1 MESLKN
7 SHEESAFISL
17 KIKELIDQQEKIS
30 VNIPENKKLLDNLK
44 NNIIQ
49 NSEVM
54 QNNLKIL
61 NEKLNK
67 K

>member
-1 MESLKN
+1 MESIKN

-30 VNIPENKKLLDNLK
+30 VNIQENKKLLDNLK

>member
-30 VNIPENKKLLDNLK
+30 VNIQENKKLLDNLK

>member
-17 KIKELIDQQEKIS
+17 KLKELIDQQEKIS
-30 VNIPENKKLLDNLK
+30 VNIQENKKLLDNLK